1 MIYALPDALEE
12 LFVLAHHVYEDTR
25 TDLKPKLQAQ
35 HLEVSKMVQVLA
47 GVPEGSFQ
55 SIPGA
60 FPMHNPNNGSNN
72 NSGSKIDV
80 NASGIP
86 TNATGA
92 SGHQVAPSPPDVALS
107 DTLHQIE
114 HLWRTEL
121 YRVNQSSMAWRTPLI
136 RLAQEASELL
146 MYTKVRFP
154 ASRRLL
160 RQLSTSQSFATI
172 SMLACFVTI
181 IFGMCVAVIT
191 IPSVQASALT
201 GVTVGIVLS
210 VLLIIVSAMMM
221 WSYHNTMI
229 ALDALFERLFFE
241 RVVALKLGRDDDNQQ
256 RPTIMGGGSVGG
268 QSNALSDGGAGGGA
282 AGRRAQQVGPS
293 VRPSM
298 KKHTKTGFYT
308 ISYDGGIGW
317 IDGQFLDTQVVMI
330 GFDEQYCITLWN
342 NAAETTTGFLETECL
357 GKPLSELVD
366 SPSGDIKQDIQ
377 SMKKTSRSQQSAALK
392 IRLRAFAT
400 APVTLFTIVAPIS
413 GETNPGNALGSSG
426 QVGNILICANAKDNL
441 KEARGFLHDYHI
453 HRIQDVADELVQQG
467 SLGHEETVQMKILA
481 KFANLGYAKALEDAA
496 RTMVYEWEW
505 TTGNQL
511 FARALGTWLNRCTL
525 VLSPSFPQTLCVNP
539 FIAGTIGN
547 AMGVAVKGSNRCEVR
562 ASVAYCNIHHVHQLE
577 VSLTVP
583 ASSKPFDPEEML
595 EGLKSTMNVTLAYIS
610 FSNDDT
616 TTTLQFPCQVA
627 MLVED
632 FGENG
637 PAADGEGGNGGANGE
652 PVVKCSVNV
661 ITLLSNTVDRHNLS
675 MVLLKTIYISLTN
688 VQDPRDL
695 EKKIAGQEVDVII
708 ADRTWFSTAKMLVQ
722 NHRAQGSVI
731 LIPLTPTG
739 EDDAAI
745 GNDAMPHPRVTE
757 FDEDEMNEDDFSPVA
772 VVQTAVGAIDIE
784 TSMRRRMSSLATT
797 QLPQATPPPMP
808 QTQDQP
814 LTQPR
819 PMEFFF
825 WNDAMPHPR
834 VTEFDED
841 EMNEDDFSPVAVIQT
856 AVGAIDIEASMH
868 RRMSSLATTQLPQP
882 IPPPMPQTQDQP
894 LTQPRPMEPNR
905 TASPAPATSSAAV
918 PPANASGMY
927 VIKSPIQRNILEA
940 LMLEVAKEVEK
951 KKAAIAE
958 RDEREKILTLR
969 QDSPWTQG
977 RLLGRGAF
985 GAVYEAMSDL
995 TGGKMAVKMF
1005 YFRSQGE
1012 EGSINELLN
1021 EIKIMCSLNHPN
1033 IVHYFYCERKDNN
1046 VNLFMELCDQSLAE
1060 HMMNKVVPKRGGG
1073 SGLMLTAP
1081 SVLKQ
1086 VVSAVAY
1093 LHGKSIAHRDI
1104 KPQNILLKEDKIKL
1118 TDFGTSRQTGA
1129 DEEMLDTQGTFRYMA
1144 PEVYRGESH
1153 SLSCDIWS
1161 IGCLACELF
1170 LCPPKFMENRFS
1182 SLLGTMEEVELP
1194 NVAVGVLQNFLEQC
1208 LQLNPQL
1215 RPSAQM
1221 LLLHPLL
1228 TDSHAVEGLPTVF
1241 DVKGPRHSIAAN
1253 VRQSAFSMSSNNS
1266 ETMSQTGIMQK

>member
-1 MIYALPDALEE
+1 MIAHPILASEDDEDLVCRMIYALPDALEE

-25 TDLKPKLQAQ
+25 ADLKPKLQAQ
-35 HLEVSKMVQVLA
+35 HLEVSKMVHVLA

-55 SIPGA
+55 SVPGA
-60 FPMHNPNNGSNN
+60 SPMAHANNGGSNN

-80 NASGIP
+80 NASGVP
-86 TNATGA
+86 NNAAGNQA
-92 SGHQVAPSPPDVALS
+92 APSPPDVALS

-146 MYTKVRFP
+146 MFTKVRFP

-172 SMLACFVTI
+172 SMFACFVTI
-181 IFGMCVAVIT
+181 VFGMCVAVIT
-191 IPSVQASALT
+191 IPSVQASPVT

-210 VLLIIVSAMMM
+210 VLLVLTSAVMM
-221 WSYHNTMI
+221 WSYHSTMI

-241 RVVALKLGRDDDNQQ
+241 RVVALRLGREDDNLQ
-256 RPTIMGGGSVGG
+256 RPTIMGGGSSVGG
-268 QSNALSDGGAGGGA
+268 QALSDGGGGGGG
-282 AGRRAQQVGPS
+282 GRRVQQVGPS

-298 KKHTKTGFYT
+298 KKHTKAGFYT

-330 GFDEQYCITLWN
+330 GFDEQYRITLWN

-377 SMKKTSRSQQSAALK
+377 LMKKTSRSQQSAALK

-413 GETNPGNALGSSG
+413 GETNPGSAQL
-426 QVGNILICANAKDNL
+426 GNILICANAKDNL

-453 HRIQDVADELVQQG
+453 HRMQDVADELVQQG

-547 AMGVAVKGSNRCEVR
+547 AMGVAARGSNRCEVR
-562 ASVAYCNIHHVHQLE
+562 ATVTYCNIHHVHQLE

-583 ASSKPFDPEEML
+583 ASSKPFDPDEML
-595 EGLKSTMNVTLAYIS
+595 EGLKSTMSVTLAYVS

-637 PAADGEGGNGGANGE
+637 AAADGDGGNGGTGGGE

-739 EDDAAI
+739 EEDTVI
-745 GNDAMPHPRVTE
+745 NDTIPHPRTSD
-757 FDEDEMNEDDFSPVA
+757 FEDDLNDNDLSPVA
-772 VVQTAVGAIDIE
+772 AVQTAVGINDIE
-784 TSMRRRMSSLATT
+784 ASMRRRMSALATT
-797 QLPQATPPPMP
+797 QHPQTAPPMP
-808 QTQDQP
+808 QTQDLP
-814 LTQPR
+814 LTQP
-819 PMEFFF
+819 
-825 WNDAMPHPR
+825 
-834 VTEFDED
+834 T
-841 EMNEDDFSPVAVIQT
+841 
-856 AVGAIDIEASMH
+856 
-868 RRMSSLATTQLPQP
+868 
-882 IPPPMPQTQDQP
+882 
-894 LTQPRPMEPNR
+894 PMEPGR
-905 TASPAPATSSAAV
+905 VASPAPAEAALQQV
-918 PPANASGMY
+918 ATAGSGGGGMY

-951 KKAAIAE
+951 KKAANAE

-1046 VNLFMELCDQSLAE
+1046 VNLFMELCDQSLAD
-1060 HMMNKVVPKRGGG
+1060 HMMNKVSSKRGAAAS
-1073 SGLMLTAP
+1073 SGITLTAT
-1081 SVLKQ
+1081 SVLRQ
-1086 VVSAVAY
+1086 VISAVAY

-1129 DEEMLDTQGTFRYMA
+1129 DEEMLGTQGTFRYMA

-1161 IGCLACELF
+1161 IGCLACEMF

-1194 NVAVGVLQNFLEQC
+1194 VASGVLQNFLEQC
-1208 LQLNPQL
+1208 LQLNSQQ

-1228 TDSHAVEGLPTVF
+1228 TENNAVEGLPTVF

-1253 VRQSAFSMSSNNS
+1253 VRQSAFSLSSVNS
-1266 ETMSQTGIMQK
+1266 ETMSQTQR

>member
-1 MIYALPDALEE
+1 MIAHPILASEDDEDLVCRMIYALPDALEE

-60 FPMHNPNNGSNN
+60 FPMHNNPNNGSNN

-86 TNATGA
+86 TNASGA
-92 SGHQVAPSPPDVALS
+92 AVHQAAPSPPDVALS

-172 SMLACFVTI
+172 SMFACFVTI

-413 GETNPGNALGSSG
+413 GETNPGNGLGSSG

-467 SLGHEETVQMKILA
+467 TLGHEETVQMKILA

-637 PAADGEGGNGGANGE
+637 PAADGEGGNGGTNGE

-772 VVQTAVGAIDIE
+772 V
-784 TSMRRRMSSLATT
+784 
-797 QLPQATPPPMP
+797 
-808 QTQDQP
+808 
-814 LTQPR
+814 
-819 PMEFFF
+819 
-825 WNDAMPHPR
+825 
-834 VTEFDED
+834 
-841 EMNEDDFSPVAVIQT
+841 IQT
-856 AVGAIDIEASMH
+856 AVGAIDIEASMR

-905 TASPAPATSSAAV
+905 AASPAPATSSAAV
-918 PPANASGMY
+918 PPANVSGMY

-1060 HMMNKVVPKRGGG
+1060 HMMNKVVPKRGVG

-1253 VRQSAFSMSSNNS
+1253 VRQSAFSLSSINS
-1266 ETMSQTGIMQK
+1266 ETMSQTGMMQK